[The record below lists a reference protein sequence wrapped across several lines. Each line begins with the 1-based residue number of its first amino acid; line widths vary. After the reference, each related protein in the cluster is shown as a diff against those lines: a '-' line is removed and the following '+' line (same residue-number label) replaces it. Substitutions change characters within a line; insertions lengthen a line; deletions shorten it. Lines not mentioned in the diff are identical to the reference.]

1 MSMKWKLKWKV
12 LAGVTVTSTFAV
24 VVCSIIFIVMELDRL
39 EESTNTQAQITARL
53 IGANSTGALA
63 FLDAASATETLSSL
77 ELDDNITGA
86 VIFDESGSAF
96 ANFAARGTAA
106 SSLPVRPGPNAI
118 LRHED
123 LGYIELYEPINMDGD
138 MIGTIYLRVSLRE
151 YQQVVSAYLTSAFG
165 IVIGIAAMALA
176 ISFFVQRSIVTPI
189 NQVVDA
195 LRDIAEGDGDLTQR
209 IKVTSDDEVGQLA
222 HWFNVFVGRIHG
234 VVTKFKDSSFN
245 LTSAAEQLSATTN
258 QTANGANRQQ
268 SEIAQVASAMAEM
281 ASTVE
286 EVARNVGM
294 AASDAENA
302 DLESNKGAEVVA
314 QTMQAINEL
323 ARDIDRAS
331 EVITQLQKE
340 SDNIGSVLDVI
351 RGIAEQTNLL
361 ALNAAIE
368 AARAGEQGRGFAV
381 VADEVRTLASRTQAS
396 TEEIQE
402 MIQKLQT
409 GARQAVTVM
418 GKGKEQASSSV
429 EHAGRAG
436 QSLQAITKAVSVI
449 KDMSNQIA
457 SASEEQSAVTIEIK
471 QNINNISQ
479 VANDTA
485 IGSKEISAGS
495 DELARLALE
504 MKRLVGQFKV

>member
-1 MSMKWKLKWKV
+1 MD
-12 LAGVTVTSTFAV
+12 ASTDTHAT
-24 VVCSIIFIVMELDRL
+24 IVAAMI
-39 EESTNTQAQITARL
+39 AQ
-53 IGANSTGALA
+53 NSTGSLA
-63 FLDAASATETLSSL
+63 FEDEVTAEETLASL
-77 ELDDNITGA
+77 ALDDTIMGA
-86 VIFDESGSAF
+86 VLFNDAGARF
-96 ANFAARGTAA
+96 ATFAATGVSA
-106 SSLPVRPGPNAI
+106 SSLPSRPSSAG
-118 LRHED
+118 LTRHED
-123 LGYIELYEPINMDGD
+123 LGYLDLFKPVTMDGD
-138 MIGTIYLRVSLRE
+138 QIGNLYIRVSLKE
-151 YQQVVSAYLTSAFG
+151 SQEVVSSFLTSSILVVLG
-165 IVIGIAAMALA
+165 VSALA
-176 ISFFVQRSIVTPI
+176 LGISLLVQRSIVKPI

-209 IKVTSDDEVGQLA
+209 IKVSSEDEIGQLA
-222 HWFNVFVGRIHG
+222 HWFNVFVGRIHTI
-234 VVTKFKDSSFN
+234 VTQFKDSSFN

-258 QTANGANRQQ
+258 QTASGADRQQ
-268 SEIAQVASAMAEM
+268 SEIAHVASAMAEM

-302 DLESNKGAEVVA
+302 DNESNKGAEVVQ
-314 QTMQAINEL
+314 QTMSAIGEL

-331 EVITQLQKE
+331 EVITQLQQE

-396 TEEIQE
+396 TEEIQD

-418 GKGKEQASSSV
+418 GKGKEQASASV

-436 QSLQAITKAVSVI
+436 ESLQAITKAVSVI

-471 QNINNISQ
+471 QNINNIAQ
-479 VANDTA
+479 VANETA
-485 IGSKEISAGS
+485 MGSKDISAGS
-495 DELARLALE
+495 EELARLAVE
-504 MKRLVGQFKV
+504 MKRLVGEFKV

>member
-1 MSMKWKLKWKV
+1 MLSLNWKLKWKI
-12 LAGVTVTSTFAV
+12 LAGVTMTSAFAV
-24 VVCSIIFIVMELDRL
+24 VLCSIIFFWMERARLD
-39 EESTNTQAQITARL
+39 ESTDAHATILAEVIAQ
-53 IGANSTGALA
+53 NSMGALA
-63 FLDAASATETLSSL
+63 FEDDITAQETLGALSL
-77 ELDDNITGA
+77 DRNIMGA
-86 VIFDESGSAF
+86 VLFDQSGAQF
-96 ANFAARGTAA
+96 ASFTTAGVSA
-106 SSLPVRPGPNAI
+106 SSMPSRPRNTE
-118 LRHED
+118 LTRHEE
-123 LGYIELYEPINMDGD
+123 GYLDIFKPVTMDGD
-138 MIGTIYLRVSLRE
+138 QIGTLYLRLSLQE
-151 YQQVVSAYLTSAFG
+151 SEEIVGEFLMSSILVVICMTAIAMG
-165 IVIGIAAMALA
+165 ISVL
-176 ISFFVQRSIVTPI
+176 VQRSIVKPI

-209 IKVTSDDEVGQLA
+209 IQVNTDDEVGELA
-222 HWFNVFVGRIHG
+222 RWFNVFVGRIHEIII
-234 VVTKFKDSSFN
+234 KFKDSSFN

-258 QTANGANRQQ
+258 QTASGASRQQ
-268 SEIAQVASAMAEM
+268 IEIDHVASAMAEM

-294 AASDAENA
+294 AASDAQNA
-302 DLESNKGAEVVA
+302 DAESNKGAEVVA
-314 QTMQAINEL
+314 QTMKAITAL
-323 ARDIDRAS
+323 AHDIEQAS
-331 EVITQLQKE
+331 EVITQLQQE

-396 TEEIQE
+396 TEEIQD
-402 MIQKLQT
+402 MIQRLQT

-418 GKGKEQASSSV
+418 SKGKEQASSSV
-429 EHAGRAG
+429 EQASLAGE
-436 QSLQAITKAVSVI
+436 SLKAITQAVSVI

-485 IGSKEISAGS
+485 TGSKEISSGS
-495 DELARLALE
+495 DELARLATQ
-504 MKRLVGQFKV
+504 MKSLVGQFKV